1 MKPQKLIISAF
12 GPYAGTTE
20 IDFEKLGDHGLF
32 LITGDTGAGKTT
44 IFDAITFALYGEA
57 SGEVRDSGMFR
68 SKYAKPETQ
77 TYVELRF
84 LYQGK
89 SYTVV
94 RNPEYLRPKG
104 RGTGFTMQKSDARLV
119 YPDDRQPVTKSRE
132 VTKAVTELIGL
143 DYRQFTQI
151 AMIAQGDFLKV
162 LLAGTAQRSEIFR
175 QIFHTGMFQ
184 ELQNCLR
191 DEVKNRWRDY
201 DEIRR
206 SINQSLN
213 SVTCEEDSPFLP
225 ELERLKQ
232 ERFEGNVARGLELLA
247 ELLQQEK
254 QALEELN
261 QEISS
266 LEKEI
271 AGDDQLLGKAS
282 QNRQRQEELEKC
294 REELAALL
302 PELKEKEAL

>member
-104 RGTGFTMQKSDARLV
+104 RGT
-119 YPDDRQPVTKSRE
+119 
-132 VTKAVTELIGL
+132 
-143 DYRQFTQI
+143 
-151 AMIAQGDFLKV
+151 
-162 LLAGTAQRSEIFR
+162 
-175 QIFHTGMFQ
+175 
-184 ELQNCLR
+184 
-191 DEVKNRWRDY
+191 
-201 DEIRR
+201 
-206 SINQSLN
+206 
-213 SVTCEEDSPFLP
+213 
-225 ELERLKQ
+225 
-232 ERFEGNVARGLELLA
+232 
-247 ELLQQEK
+247 
-254 QALEELN
+254 
-261 QEISS
+261 
-266 LEKEI
+266 
-271 AGDDQLLGKAS
+271 
-282 QNRQRQEELEKC
+282 
-294 REELAALL
+294 
-302 PELKEKEAL
+302 